1 MPAPWEGG
9 ERNGAV
15 TDRGAGRDA
24 YARELRAQMA
34 EKDARNYQQQRPHQ
48 GQQQRQEG
56 ERTPPESMRF
66 ISHTVG
72 FVVDSLPLP
81 LPLPLPL
88 LLFLFFSVSN
98 FLAAGENAGTRL
110 PAIRQS
116 YPAPQ
121 QQQQQQQPVFGFFDR
136 FGREAGDFVNPE
148 HDKRMQCATC
158 P

>member
-72 FVVDSLPLP
+72 FCRRFSSSTSTSTSSSS
-81 LPLPLPL
+81 PLPLPL
-88 LLFLFFSVSN
+88 LLSLKSSGCRRKCGN
-98 FLAAGENAGTRL
+98 STSCHQAIISGAAAAATATAASIWIFRSLRTRGWRL
-110 PAIRQS
+110 C
-116 YPAPQ
+116 
-121 QQQQQQQPVFGFFDR
+121 QPR
-136 FGREAGDFVNPE
+136 A
-148 HDKRMQCATC
+148 
-158 P
+158 

>member
-15 TDRGAGRDA
+15 TDRGAGRNA

-34 EKDARNYQQQRPHQ
+34 EKDARNHQQPRPHQ

-56 ERTPPESMRF
+56 ERTPPEGMRLILHRARRRLSASF
-66 ISHTVG
+66 SFSFSI
-72 FVVDSLPLP
+72 
-81 LPLPLPL
+81 
-88 LLFLFFSVSN
+88 SVSN
-98 FLAAGENAGTRL
+98 LLAAGENAGTRL

-121 QQQQQQQPVFGFFDR
+121 QQQQQQQQQPAFGFLDR
-136 FGREAGDFVNPE
+136 FGREAGDVVNPE
-148 HDKRMQCATC
+148 HDKRMQCVRHR